1 MKKIFIL
8 IVVISMIAC
17 KNKDAT
23 TDLTAENETSI
34 TDDNNTASDEK
45 AALLTKGDRKPSPKF
60 VDYENYK
67 GGTTSLDDLK
77 GKYVYIDVWAT
88 WCPPC
93 RAEIPYLK
101 KIEKKYHG
109 KNIEF
114 VSISLDEDNDH
125 EAWKNM
131 IADKEMGGTQLYA
144 GGDSEFVEGY
154 RIDGIPRFILIDD
167 EGNIVNDN
175 APRPS
180 EAALKTLFKSVGL

>member
-1 MKKIFIL
+1 MKKVLLL
-8 IVVISMIAC
+8 IAIVSMIAC

-23 TDLTAENETSI
+23 TDVTADNKTSI
-34 TDDNNTASDEK
+34 SDEK
-45 AALLTKGDRKPSPKF
+45 VALLTKEGRKPSPKF

-101 KIEKKYHG
+101 DIEEEYYNE
-109 KNIEF
+109 NIAF
-114 VSISLDEDNDH
+114 VSISIDEDKAH

-131 IADKEMGGTQLYA
+131 IADKKMGGIQLFA
-144 GGDSEFVEGY
+144 GGDTEFVQGY
-154 RIDGIPRFILIDD
+154 RINSIPRFILIDD

-180 EAALKTLFKSVGL
+180 EPALKTLFKSVGL